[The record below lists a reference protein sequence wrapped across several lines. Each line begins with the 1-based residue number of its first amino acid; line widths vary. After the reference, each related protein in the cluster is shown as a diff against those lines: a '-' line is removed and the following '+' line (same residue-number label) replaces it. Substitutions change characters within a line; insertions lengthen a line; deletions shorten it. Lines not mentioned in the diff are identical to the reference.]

1 MTSCPK
7 CGKEVSNEVAFCPSC
22 GYNLKAHQA
31 PIASPGAP
39 PPSSGAH
46 PGAST
51 NAGKAGV
58 SQAVK
63 MREKSDRVMS
73 VAWIFLPL
81 VGVAFGIGG
90 FASFYVFGLGGI
102 FVMLGLM
109 VVEIVL
115 IAAFWYFLISR
126 RNDHFRRDK
135 VLRSALVEYIRQ
147 EGEATGRSSQLSTE
161 IATMNSINGEASAD
175 ETEKSAVL
183 WIILSIVTFGLL
195 GLYVLY
201 FLTKD
206 PYKHDSRQ
214 QGFMQQ
220 AQSALVKLGKTVVN
234 PSWKALPSRSFFLY
248 FVLSIITFGLFEYYW
263 YYTLIVDFN
272 NHFKAQWQLEDSIM
286 AAI

>member
-1 MTSCPK
+1 
-7 CGKEVSNEVAFCPSC
+7 
-22 GYNLKAHQA
+22 
-31 PIASPGAP
+31 
-39 PPSSGAH
+39 
-46 PGAST
+46 
-51 NAGKAGV
+51 
-58 SQAVK
+58 